1 MMIGIQSNAAVGLS
15 GVGSGLPK
23 NADAQYVAAQ
33 KFAVLKSAVDLVK
46 ERIAKEHGDLSL
58 PVGTTG
64 VGGTGGAGG
73 TSALPP
79 SNIFELNALTTSTSS
94 QKVDLEHLRSM
105 RDPKMQQINNVEV
118 QKARVMMVLVGSGI
132 VKDGQSIEQEKNE
145 LMALKNLTGN
155 PMNESAFK
163 ATEGILDN
171 ASKQMDIF
179 NTEIMK
185 LKREMDG

>member
-1 MMIGIQSNAAVGLS
+1 
-15 GVGSGLPK
+15 
-23 NADAQYVAAQ
+23 
-33 KFAVLKSAVDLVK
+33 
-46 ERIAKEHGDLSL
+46 
-58 PVGTTG
+58 
-64 VGGTGGAGG
+64 
-73 TSALPP
+73 
-79 SNIFELNALTTSTSS
+79 
-94 QKVDLEHLRSM
+94 
-105 RDPKMQQINNVEV
+105 MQQINNVEV